1 VITELGLEGFRSF
14 RDRQTMNLAPL
25 TFVYGPNSAG
35 KSSIIKSLLLLQ
47 QSIQFGISQFPLMR
61 GPLVDLGSVWD
72 TVHGHQPGAKM
83 SIAVK
88 MVPSPQSRIFSS
100 AQVKFT
106 YSIEGQEDDE
116 LLISIVALEGSSSE
130 LTFNRCGKD
139 LGLWVL
145 TQESI
150 RDYLQLRGRFGHE
163 QQNALFDLD
172 ANQALPVF
180 GSDGLLP
187 GAVVGHAESGTIQ
200 LKDASNLTTNDVFW
214 NRLSSDLVQQFRN
227 EMATISYLGPLR
239 KPWSREEDISLG
251 NQPLSGGPVGEHSLG
266 LLKARPELLA
276 RVNKSLDNVL
286 ECGYRLHLNTA
297 QYAFGGQS
305 SRIRT
310 SPRVEPVLEHL
321 ISGVLISPV
330 DAGFGLSQ
338 LLPIVVEM
346 HLRERSLILIEQPE
360 LHLHPRLQAR
370 VGQLLRDA
378 VTGQNQNRFLI
389 ETHSEHL
396 ILRIRRLIRQGLMD
410 PKLVRILYVNNQ
422 ESEIA
427 DPLTKSQMIS
437 SLESNIITLRLDDRG
452 DFIDPWPNGFF
463 DERLEELPG
472 WENND
477 DIMDQTGGFGRNT
490 DLAPN

>member
-14 RDRQTMNLAPL
+14 RDKQIADLAPL

-47 QSIQFGISQFPLMR
+47 QSIQLGFNQFPLMT
-61 GPLVDLGSVWD
+61 GPIVDLGSVWD
-72 TVHGHQPGAKM
+72 TVHGHKPGSKM
-83 SIAVK
+83 AIEIQVI
-88 MVPSPQSRIFSS
+88 PTPESRVFRRVSLE
-100 AQVKFT
+100 FG
-106 YSIEGQEDDE
+106 YSIEGHQDDE
-116 LLISIVALEGSSSE
+116 IRLNIDSRIADQVHLRLRRCGSDLQYWALEENS
-130 LTFNRCGKD
+130 L
-139 LGLWVL
+139 
-145 TQESI
+145 
-150 RDYLQLRGRFGHE
+150 RDYSTLSQHMGLERA
-163 QQNALFDLD
+163 NSLFEIEPI
-172 ANQALPVF
+172 QGVPVF
-180 GSDGLLP
+180 STDGLLP
-187 GAVVGHAESGTIQ
+187 GSVVGHAESGTIQ
-200 LKDASNLTTNDVFW
+200 LKDATGLTSNDLLW
-214 NRLSSDLVQQFRN
+214 NRLAADLVQQFRS
-227 EMATISYLGPLR
+227 EMSTISYLGPLR
-239 KPWSREEDISLG
+239 KPWSREEDISVG
-251 NQPLSGGPVGEHSLG
+251 NHGKVGPVGEHSLG

-321 ISGVLISPV
+321 ISGVFISPV

-396 ILRIRRLIRQGLMD
+396 ILRIRRLIRQGLLD

-427 DPLTKSQMIS
+427 DPLTRSQMIS

-477 DIMDQTGGFGRNT
+477 EIMDQTGGFGRNT
-490 DLAPN
+490 DLTPN